1 MNKKLALV
9 LKWAFLIVVLALIY
23 LPILFIIVFSFS
35 SQQNLG
41 VNNGF
46 GEFTFKLY
54 DMLFKNADLMNALK
68 NTLIIGVSS
77 ALIATF
83 LGTLTA
89 VGMYYM
95 RRGKKAVNFVT
106 QITVVNAEVVTA
118 VGFFL
123 LFILLNGFIKVY
135 DIGWLIL
142 AHSIITTPYV
152 ILTVS
157 PRFNQL
163 NPNLYEAG
171 LDLGAGP
178 MRSLFTVI
186 IPQLIGG
193 MVSGFALAFTLSLDD
208 FVLTNLNKGFGDVET
223 ISTYVYSRFRRNL
236 TPAIRALSTIIFLV
250 VLIILIIFNIVK
262 NRKEKERQKANSA
275 LAK

>member
-1 MNKKLALV
+1 MNKKVAIV
-9 LKWAFLIVVLALIY
+9 LKWIFLIIVLALIY
-23 LPILFIIVFSFS
+23 APILFIVIFSFS
-35 SQQNLG
+35 SQKDLG
-41 VNNGF
+41 LTNGF
-46 GEFTFKLY
+46 GEFTFSLY
-54 DMLFKNADLMNALK
+54 GMLFKNAELMSALS

-83 LGTLTA
+83 LGTFTA
-89 VGMYYM
+89 VGLYYM
-95 RRGKKAVNFVT
+95 RRGKKAVNFVS
-106 QITVVNAEVVTA
+106 QITVINAEVVTA

-123 LFILLNGFIKVY
+123 LFILLRRFIVVY

-157 PRFNQL
+157 PRLNQL

-186 IPQLIGG
+186 IPQLLGS

-223 ISTYVYSRFRRNL
+223 ISTYVYSRFKRNL

-250 VLIILIIFNIVK
+250 VLVILIIFNIVK
-262 NRKEKERQKANSA
+262 NKKEKERQNANA
-275 LAK
+275 AIK